1 MTSVPIE
8 EKKLDKVY
16 DLQCKNFLKLMEIG
30 KFYSYTELS
39 NLILISS
46 LHRPQLKNSSED
58 SRRVLLDM
66 AYIESVIQSQYAVG
80 NLRAGEKDGER
91 YFSKV

>member
-1 MTSVPIE
+1 VPIE

-16 DLQCKNFLKLMEIG
+16 DLKCKNFLKLMKIG

-58 SRRVLLDM
+58 SLRVLLDM